1 MIEQNFGRSPAFS
14 LGVEEEVMILDAET
28 FALVPGVRALLAGAE
43 GRQLPGLFKT
53 ELHASI
59 IELNTGI
66 CLSVDDSRAALA
78 TLRRAADEIA
88 RADGMRIAAAG
99 THPFSRAEEQ
109 EVVGE
114 ERYKTFLAYG
124 GVSVRRQAVNGLHV
138 HVGVESAE
146 ACFHAL
152 EGMLPWLPVVLALSA
167 NSPYADG
174 VQTGLASNRAEVLA
188 QLPRAGAPPAFD
200 SYAGWEAFVDRF
212 VAAGVAEDYTRFW
225 WDARPHPK
233 FGTVEV
239 RMPDQPTALERT
251 VAFTALLQALAATAL
266 ERPLPS
272 DRAGRRGDYAQ
283 NRWAALRF
291 GAGAELIHPEERRA
305 VNVAELAA
313 ELLELVRPAAGRL
326 GGAPFLDALDGTAS
340 EADLQIAVGTR
351 DGLRAAA
358 ADVAERTVVSN

>member
-1 MIEQNFGRSPAFS
+1 MI
-14 LGVEEEVMILDAET
+14 VDAET
-28 FALVPGVRALLAGAE
+28 FALVPGVKVLLAGAE
-43 GRQLPGLFKT
+43 GRELPGLFKT

-59 IELNTGI
+59 VELNTDI
-66 CLSVDDSRAALA
+66 CRSTGEVQEALSA
-78 TLRRAADEIA
+78 LRRTADEIA
-88 RADGMRIAAAG
+88 RGAGMRIAAAG

-109 EVVGE
+109 QVVQE
-114 ERYKTFLAYG
+114 ERYKSFLAYG

-138 HVGVESAE
+138 HVGVESSDS
-146 ACFHAL
+146 CFHAL
-152 EGMLPWLPVVLALSA
+152 EGMLPWLPVVLALSV

-200 SYAGWEAFVDRF
+200 SYAGWQAFVERF

-239 RMPDQPTALERT
+239 RMPDQPTALTRT
-251 VAFTALLQALAATAL
+251 LGFVALLQALAATAL

-272 DRAGRRGDYAQ
+272 DREGKRGDYAQ

-291 GAGAELIHPEERRA
+291 GRRAELIHPDGA
-305 VNVAELAA
+305 KLVSVDELAA
-313 ELLELVRPAAGRL
+313 ELLELVRPAATRL
-326 GGAPFLDALDGTAS
+326 GGATFLTALDGALS
-340 EADLQIAVGTR
+340 EADLQIAVGASA
-351 DGLRAAA
+351 GLRAAA
-358 ADVAERTVVSN
+358 ADLVERSVVSE

>member
-1 MIEQNFGRSPAFS
+1 
-14 LGVEEEVMILDAET
+14 
-28 FALVPGVRALLAGAE
+28 
-43 GRQLPGLFKT
+43 
-53 ELHASI
+53 
-59 IELNTGI
+59 
-66 CLSVDDSRAALA
+66 
-78 TLRRAADEIA
+78 
-88 RADGMRIAAAG
+88 MRIAAAG

-109 EVVGE
+109 EVVQE
-114 ERYKTFLAYG
+114 TRYKTFLAYG

-200 SYAGWEAFVDRF
+200 SYAGWEAFVERF
-212 VAAGVAEDYTRFW
+212 VAVGVAEDYTRFW

-239 RMPDQPTALERT
+239 RMPDQPTALNRT

-272 DRAGRRGDYAQ
+272 DRPGRRGDYAQ
-283 NRWAALRF
+283 NRWSALRF
-291 GAGAELIHPEERRA
+291 GARAELIHPEERRL
-305 VNVAELAA
+305 VSVSELAA
-313 ELLELVRPAAGRL
+313 ELLELVLPAASRL
-326 GGAPFLDALDGTAS
+326 GGATFLGALDGTAS
-340 EADLQIAVGTR
+340 EADLQIAVGANV
-351 DGLRAAA
+351 GLHAAA
-358 ADVAERTVVSN
+358 ADVAERTVVSD